1 MPPEAITA
9 LTALI
14 GAVGGGL
21 GVTWVTGNFGHKGKL
36 LDDDQ
41 KLRKELW
48 DEIHDLRN
56 RVSVLS
62 GQNEICKRDN
72 ARMSGELGALKV
84 EHRELQKDFDN
95 LRAKLD
101 KKRDI

>member
-21 GVTWVTGNFGHKGKL
+21 GVTWVTGYFGHKGKL

-56 RVSVLS
+56 RVAALS
-62 GQNEICKRDN
+62 GQNELCQREAAKQG
-72 ARMSGELGALKV
+72 GELAALKV
-84 EHRELQKDFDN
+84 EHRELQRDFED
-95 LRAKLD
+95 LRIKLNG
-101 KKRDI
+101 KRDA

>member
-1 MPPEAITA
+1 MPPEAVTA

-21 GVTWVTGNFGHKGKL
+21 GVSWVTGYFGHKGKL

-62 GQNEICKRDN
+62 GQNELCQRDN
-72 ARMSGELGALKV
+72 ARMSGELATLRV
-84 EHRELQKDFDN
+84 EHRELQKDFD
-95 LRAKLD
+95 LL
-101 KKRDI
+101 KKKMGH